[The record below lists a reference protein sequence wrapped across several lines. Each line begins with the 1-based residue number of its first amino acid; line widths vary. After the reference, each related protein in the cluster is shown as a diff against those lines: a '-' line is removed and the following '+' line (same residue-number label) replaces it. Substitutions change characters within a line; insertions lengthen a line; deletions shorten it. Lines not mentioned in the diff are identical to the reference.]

1 MIPKTIHQIYGIF
14 NDGIS
19 LEQIPEYR
27 DNVKSTKEFC
37 KTHGIEYKMWG
48 LEECNELI
56 HHEFKNYIDLWNS
69 FRYPIQKA
77 DFIRYCILYKF
88 GGLYVDCDIRPI
100 NNLNE
105 VFKNKLF
112 FVYWSN
118 DEKKL
123 PYNAVM
129 GSHRE
134 QIIFLDILKE
144 CEKSYL
150 QKSKMEIYDKWKGR
164 FIFQTTGHHMLER
177 VMKVKKIDKNKYFH
191 DCLYVLN
198 SDKGESVIG
207 EIDKSL
213 FLDSNASVWY
223 QNLI

>member
-1 MIPKTIHQIYGIF
+1 MKSLKIIYFLFIGLTI
-14 NDGIS
+14 
-19 LEQIPEYR
+19 
-27 DNVKSTKEFC
+27 K
-37 KTHGIEYKMWG
+37 
-48 LEECNELI
+48 
-56 HHEFKNYIDLWNS
+56 
-69 FRYPIQKA
+69 
-77 DFIRYCILYKF
+77 
-88 GGLYVDCDIRPI
+88 
-100 NNLNE
+100 
-105 VFKNKLF
+105 
-112 FVYWSN
+112 
-118 DEKKL
+118 KKL

-144 CEKSYL
+144 CERSYL
-150 QKSKMEIYDKWKGR
+150 EKSKMVVYDTWKGR

-177 VMKVKKIDKNKYFH
+177 VMKAKKIDKNKYFH

-198 SDKGESVIG
+198 PDKGESVIG

>member
-1 MIPKTIHQIYGIF
+1 MNKTIHQIYGIF
-14 NDGIS
+14 NDGIP
-19 LEQIPEYR
+19 LEKIPNYI
-27 DNVKSTKEFC
+27 DNVKATQEFC

-48 LEECNELI
+48 LKECDELV
-56 HHEFKNYIDLWNS
+56 HHEFPNYIDLWNS

-88 GGLYVDCDIRPI
+88 GGLYIDCDIRPI
-100 NNLNE
+100 NNLDE
-105 VFKNKLF
+105 VFKHNLF
-112 FVYWSN
+112 FVHWSN
-118 DEKKL
+118 DKKKL

-129 GSHRE
+129 SAHSG
-134 QIIFLDILKE
+134 QIIFLDIIKE

-177 VMKVKKIDKNKYFH
+177 VMKAKKIDKNKYFH
-191 DCLYVLN
+191 DCLYVDN
-198 SDKGESVIG
+198 PDKGNSAIG
-207 EIDKSL
+207 QINKSL

-223 QNLI
+223 ENLI